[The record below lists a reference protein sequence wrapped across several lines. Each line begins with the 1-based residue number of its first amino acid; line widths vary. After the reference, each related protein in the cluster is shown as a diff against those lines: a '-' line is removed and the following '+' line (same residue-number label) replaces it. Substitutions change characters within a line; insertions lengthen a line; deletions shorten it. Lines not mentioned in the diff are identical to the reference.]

1 MGKLDI
7 SKGQIL
13 HKKGDAIKDIA
24 IILKG
29 SFTLNDGADVSLSA
43 GNGTILG
50 AFHPYGGTYHYNYQ
64 AAEDSTLFTYD
75 YTDEDDLTAAI
86 TATPTIAPV
95 MVSASVALL
104 NQLLDTLSE
113 LYEAGCKLC
122 KDTKANYNDYKN
134 ICARL
139 MIPPKMFES
148 INVLVPP
155 EKPDILDSWQAAL
168 CRAVSDKNDLLRKEC
183 YPADIQFCVGTIML
197 SAQMAQ
203 KVQVEIDKALAF
215 IQQMKNDTDEFSR
228 EYHSQKAKFDDAQR
242 QEALESGSGS
252 LPQIK
257 NALTTILAFAGVSRE
272 IGDAFGRDIRA
283 FMKAPDKAEKSTEM
297 RRLRTDITNNYY
309 TIYEAAFFNSLNT
322 EDIPAEVKMFFL
334 FGFVDEELAGEENT
348 AELYKY
354 AVLWEDDPNGRI
366 LPVYDWLKKIYRG
379 EVPPSKDEFDND
391 WPDHLKEE
399 VRQGNITQAQA
410 DEMLNDTKA
419 MVSFELHNMI
429 TGANKMTYGSIF
441 SFIPAFYAQ
450 SVSRPL
456 ENCLVTAQRAAD
468 ELNHVRDLDF
478 GCFYR
483 PAYAS
488 YPELK
493 INRFDYNLEILPY
506 IILMPNYGS
515 RGVMWQ
521 EIEGRKRTTPAH
533 LVVSILHSEDLFDTF
548 IKMCAQFR
556 WEMCKRIQGV
566 HYSDITEPSLTSE
579 YCNYLQF
586 YKKNS
591 SLSADMKEKVKT
603 ALKRNNN
610 SYSNVFA
617 SEYEMFL
624 KAESEGLPRLNK
636 VSREILFKYCT
647 FSQKYRDNLLI
658 NPQYKPL
665 IERWTVGRDD
675 RVRTLELFSRR
686 ILTQTKELPEEVQIE
701 AEYLKL

>member
-215 IQQMKNDTDEFSR
+215 IQQMKSDTDEFSR

>member
-95 MVSASVALL
+95 MVSASVTLL

-203 KVQVEIDKALAF
+203 RVQVEIDKALAF

-309 TIYEAAFFNSLNT
+309 TIYESAFFNSLNT

-366 LPVYDWLKKIYRG
+366 LPAYDWLKKIYRG

-410 DEMLNDTKA
+410 DQMLNDTKA

-456 ENCLVTAQRAAD
+456 ENCLVTAQRAVD

>member
-203 KVQVEIDKALAF
+203 RVQVEIDKALAF

-309 TIYEAAFFNSLNT
+309 TIYESAFFNSLNT

-456 ENCLVTAQRAAD
+456 ENCLVTVQRAAD

>member
-456 ENCLVTAQRAAD
+456 ENCLVTAQRAVD

>member
-203 KVQVEIDKALAF
+203 RVQVEIDKALAF

-366 LPVYDWLKKIYRG
+366 LPAYDWLKKIYRG

-456 ENCLVTAQRAAD
+456 ENCLVTAQRAVD

-686 ILTQTKELPEEVQIE
+686 ILTQVKELPEEVQIE

>member
-203 KVQVEIDKALAF
+203 RVQVEIDKALAF

-283 FMKAPDKAEKSTEM
+283 FMKAPDMAEKSTEM

-410 DEMLNDTKA
+410 DQMLNDTKA

-456 ENCLVTAQRAAD
+456 ENCLVTAQRAVD

>member
-7 SKGQIL
+7 AKGQFL
-13 HKKGDAIKDIA
+13 HRKGDTVSDIA

-29 SFTLNDGADVSLSA
+29 SFTISDGADINLPV

-50 AFHPYGGTYHYNYQ
+50 AFHPAGGTYRYNFQ
-64 AAEDSTLFTYD
+64 AAEDSTLFVYD
-75 YTDEDDLTAAI
+75 YTDEDDLAAAI

-95 MVSASVALL
+95 MVSASVNFL
-104 NQLLDTLSE
+104 NQLADTLSE
-113 LYEAGCKLC
+113 LYDTGCKLC
-122 KDTKANYNDYKN
+122 RDAKANYSDYKN

-139 MIPPKMFES
+139 MVPPKMFEG

-155 EKPDILDSWQAAL
+155 EKPDILDSWQMSL
-168 CRAVSDKNDLLRKEC
+168 CRAALDKNDLLRKEC
-183 YPADIQFCVGTIML
+183 YPADIHFCVGVIML
-197 SAQMAQ
+197 SAQMARIIQ
-203 KVQVEIDKALAF
+203 LEIDKSQTF
-215 IQQMKNDTDEFSR
+215 IQQIKNDTDDFMR
-228 EYHSQKAKFDDAQR
+228 EYHSQKSKFDDAAR

-257 NALTTILAFAGVSRE
+257 NALTTILAFAETNRD

-297 RRLRTDITNNYY
+297 RRLRGDITTNFY
-309 TIYEAAFFNSLNT
+309 TIYESAFFKSLT
-322 EDIPAEVKMFFL
+322 TDDIPAEVKMFLL

-354 AVLWEDDPNGRI
+354 AVLWEDDPNERV
-366 LPVYDWLKKIYRG
+366 LPAYEWLKKIYKG

-399 VRQGNITQAQA
+399 VRQGNLTQAQA
-410 DEMLNDTKA
+410 DAMLDDTKA
-419 MVSFELHNMI
+419 MASFELHNMI

-456 ENCLVTAQRAAD
+456 ENCLVTAQRATD
-468 ELNHVRDLDF
+468 ELNHVRSIDF

-483 PAYAS
+483 PAYAT
-488 YPELK
+488 YPQLK
-493 INRFDYNLEILPY
+493 INRFDYNQEILPY
-506 IILMPNYGS
+506 IVLMPNYGS

-533 LVVSILHSEDLFDTF
+533 MVVSILHSEDLFDTF

-566 HYSDITEPSLTSE
+566 HYSDISEPSLTSE

-603 ALKRNNN
+603 ALKRNSN

-647 FSQKYRDNLLI
+647 FSQAYRDKLLI

-665 IERWTVGRDD
+665 IERWLAGRDD

>member
-203 KVQVEIDKALAF
+203 RVQVEIDKALAF

-272 IGDAFGRDIRA
+272 IGDAFGRDIRT

-456 ENCLVTAQRAAD
+456 ENCLVTAQRAVD

-603 ALKRNNN
+603 VLKRNNN

>member
-1 MGKLDI
+1 
-7 SKGQIL
+7 
-13 HKKGDAIKDIA
+13 
-24 IILKG
+24 
-29 SFTLNDGADVSLSA
+29 
-43 GNGTILG
+43 
-50 AFHPYGGTYHYNYQ
+50 
-64 AAEDSTLFTYD
+64 
-75 YTDEDDLTAAI
+75 
-86 TATPTIAPV
+86 
-95 MVSASVALL
+95 
-104 NQLLDTLSE
+104 
-113 LYEAGCKLC
+113 
-122 KDTKANYNDYKN
+122 
-134 ICARL
+134 
-139 MIPPKMFES
+139 
-148 INVLVPP
+148 
-155 EKPDILDSWQAAL
+155 
-168 CRAVSDKNDLLRKEC
+168 
-183 YPADIQFCVGTIML
+183 
-197 SAQMAQ
+197 
-203 KVQVEIDKALAF
+203 EIDKALAF

-272 IGDAFGRDIRA
+272 IGDAFGRDIRT

-366 LPVYDWLKKIYRG
+366 LPVYDWLKKIYCG

-456 ENCLVTAQRAAD
+456 ENCLVTAQRAVD

>member
-203 KVQVEIDKALAF
+203 RVQVEIDKALAF

-309 TIYEAAFFNSLNT
+309 TIYESAFFNSLNT

-410 DEMLNDTKA
+410 DQMLNDTKA

-456 ENCLVTAQRAAD
+456 ENCLVTAHRAAD

-506 IILMPNYGS
+506 IILMPNYGR

-533 LVVSILHSEDLFDTF
+533 LVVSILHSEDLFETF

-603 ALKRNNN
+603 TLKRNSN

-647 FSQKYRDNLLI
+647 FSQKYRDKLLI

-701 AEYLKL
+701 A

>member
-410 DEMLNDTKA
+410 DQMLNDTKA

>member
-203 KVQVEIDKALAF
+203 RVQVEIDKALAF

-366 LPVYDWLKKIYRG
+366 LPAYDWLKKIYRG

-456 ENCLVTAQRAAD
+456 ENCLVTAQRAVD

>member
-7 SKGQIL
+7 TKGQIL
-13 HKKGDAIKDIA
+13 HKKGDAVKDIA

-75 YTDEDDLTAAI
+75 YTDEDDLASAI

-95 MVSASVALL
+95 MVSASVTLL

-139 MIPPKMFES
+139 MIPPKMFEG

-155 EKPDILDSWQAAL
+155 EKPDILNSWQAAL
-168 CRAVSDKNDLLRKEC
+168 CRAVLDKNDLLRKEC

-203 KVQVEIDKALAF
+203 KVQIEIDKSLAF

-272 IGDAFGRDIRA
+272 IGDAFERDIRA

-366 LPVYDWLKKIYRG
+366 LPAYDWLKKIYRG

-410 DEMLNDTKA
+410 DDMLNDTKA

-506 IILMPNYGS
+506 IILMPNYGR

-533 LVVSILHSEDLFDTF
+533 LVVSILHSEDLFETF

-603 ALKRNNN
+603 TLKRNSN

-647 FSQKYRDNLLI
+647 FSQKYRDKLLI

-665 IERWTVGRDD
+665 IERWLVGRDD
-675 RVRTLELFSRR
+675 RARTLELFSRR

>member
-7 SKGQIL
+7 TKGQIL
-13 HKKGDAIKDIA
+13 HKKGDAVKDIA

-75 YTDEDDLTAAI
+75 YTDEDDLASAI

-95 MVSASVALL
+95 MVSASVTLL

-139 MIPPKMFES
+139 MIPPKMFEG

-155 EKPDILDSWQAAL
+155 EKPDILNSWQAAL
-168 CRAVSDKNDLLRKEC
+168 CRAVLDKNDLLRKEC

-203 KVQVEIDKALAF
+203 KVQIEIDKSLAF

-272 IGDAFGRDIRA
+272 IGDAFERDIRA

-366 LPVYDWLKKIYRG
+366 LPAYDWLKKIYRG

-506 IILMPNYGS
+506 IILMPNYGR

-533 LVVSILHSEDLFDTF
+533 LVVSILHSEDLFETF

-603 ALKRNNN
+603 TLKRNSN

-647 FSQKYRDNLLI
+647 FGRSYRDALSI

-665 IERWTVGRDD
+665 IDRWNIAHDEKQ
-675 RVRTLELFSRR
+675 RTFELFTRR
-686 ILTQTKELPEEVQIE
+686 ILGQIPELPEEMKLE
-701 AEYLKL
+701 EEYLKL

>member
-203 KVQVEIDKALAF
+203 RVQVEIDKALAF

-309 TIYEAAFFNSLNT
+309 TIYESAFFNSLNT

-410 DEMLNDTKA
+410 DQMLNDTKA

-456 ENCLVTAQRAAD
+456 ENCLVTAQRAVD

-579 YCNYLQF
+579 YCNYRQF

>member
-203 KVQVEIDKALAF
+203 KIQVEIDKALAF

-272 IGDAFGRDIRA
+272 IGDAFGRDIRT

-399 VRQGNITQAQA
+399 VRQGNLTQAQA
-410 DEMLNDTKA
+410 DQMLNDTKA

-533 LVVSILHSEDLFDTF
+533 LVVSILHSEDLFETF

-603 ALKRNNN
+603 TLKRNSN

-647 FSQKYRDNLLI
+647 FSQAYRDKLLI

-665 IERWTVGRDD
+665 IERWLVGRDD
-675 RVRTLELFSRR
+675 RARTLELFSRR

>member
-203 KVQVEIDKALAF
+203 RVQVEIDKALAF

-272 IGDAFGRDIRA
+272 IGDAFGRDIRT

-366 LPVYDWLKKIYRG
+366 LPVYDWLKKIYCG

-456 ENCLVTAQRAAD
+456 ENCLVTAQRAVD

>member
-203 KVQVEIDKALAF
+203 RVQVEIDKALAF

-309 TIYEAAFFNSLNT
+309 TIYESAFFNSLNT

-410 DEMLNDTKA
+410 DQMLNDTKA

-456 ENCLVTAQRAAD
+456 ENCLVTAQRAVD

>member
-155 EKPDILDSWQAAL
+155 EKPDILDSWQTAL

-686 ILTQTKELPEEVQIE
+686 ILTQVKELPEEVQIE

>member
-309 TIYEAAFFNSLNT
+309 TIYESAFFNSLNT

-456 ENCLVTAQRAAD
+456 ENCLVTAQRAVD

>member
-1 MGKLDI
+1 
-7 SKGQIL
+7 
-13 HKKGDAIKDIA
+13 
-24 IILKG
+24 
-29 SFTLNDGADVSLSA
+29 
-43 GNGTILG
+43 
-50 AFHPYGGTYHYNYQ
+50 
-64 AAEDSTLFTYD
+64 
-75 YTDEDDLTAAI
+75 
-86 TATPTIAPV
+86 
-95 MVSASVALL
+95 
-104 NQLLDTLSE
+104 
-113 LYEAGCKLC
+113 
-122 KDTKANYNDYKN
+122 
-134 ICARL
+134 
-139 MIPPKMFES
+139 
-148 INVLVPP
+148 
-155 EKPDILDSWQAAL
+155 
-168 CRAVSDKNDLLRKEC
+168 
-183 YPADIQFCVGTIML
+183 
-197 SAQMAQ
+197 
-203 KVQVEIDKALAF
+203 
-215 IQQMKNDTDEFSR
+215 
-228 EYHSQKAKFDDAQR
+228 
-242 QEALESGSGS
+242 
-252 LPQIK
+252 
-257 NALTTILAFAGVSRE
+257 
-272 IGDAFGRDIRA
+272 
-283 FMKAPDKAEKSTEM
+283 
-297 RRLRTDITNNYY
+297 
-309 TIYEAAFFNSLNT
+309 
-322 EDIPAEVKMFFL
+322 
-334 FGFVDEELAGEENT
+334 
-348 AELYKY
+348 
-354 AVLWEDDPNGRI
+354 
-366 LPVYDWLKKIYRG
+366 
-379 EVPPSKDEFDND
+379 
-391 WPDHLKEE
+391 
-399 VRQGNITQAQA
+399 
-410 DEMLNDTKA
+410 
-419 MVSFELHNMI
+419 
-429 TGANKMTYGSIF
+429 YGSIF

-468 ELNHVRDLDF
+468 ELNHVRSIDF

-533 LVVSILHSEDLFDTF
+533 LVVSILHSEDLFETF

-603 ALKRNNN
+603 TLKRNSN

-647 FSQKYRDNLLI
+647 FSQAYRDKLLI

-665 IERWTVGRDD
+665 IERWLVGRDD
-675 RVRTLELFSRR
+675 RTRTLELFSRR

>member
-272 IGDAFGRDIRA
+272 IGDAFGRDIRT

-399 VRQGNITQAQA
+399 VRQGNITKAQA

-456 ENCLVTAQRAAD
+456 ENCLVTAQRAVD

>member
-203 KVQVEIDKALAF
+203 RVQVEIDKALAF

-366 LPVYDWLKKIYRG
+366 LPAYDWLKKIYRG

-410 DEMLNDTKA
+410 DQMLNDTKA

-456 ENCLVTAQRAAD
+456 ENCLVTAQRAVD